1 MNADNKNWA
10 AGLASNTPLDQLLS
24 QLAQARPAT
33 TKVLAGALPKI
44 HVGRSYRVANLEWF
58 PVWTDAALAPRT
70 YVTNF
75 DPQQVKVAEQAQAN
89 VGGLQIENT
98 TQEHVLLF
106 EGTLLEGGWQHR
118 ALTRTVLVPAS
129 SVVSLPVV
137 CVEQGR
143 WGGASNQIIG
153 TKVASAGI
161 RAGLRGLRK
170 EGQFVAQSSADQGDV
185 WHKVERLAYESNVHK
200 PSQSFVEMR
209 NDLDVRMQ
217 IDKIVALA
225 GQRGVV
231 IAIGGHPVALELFD
245 HPDTLAE
252 RLDSIVRGYIA
263 ESMLRDF
270 VATPS
275 SRVRTFVD
283 RTERQELS
291 EDVGANRK
299 RTTSNA
305 HVASEALF
313 ESDVLLHLSTLNVK
327 HELVLAA

>member
-1 MNADNKNWA
+1 MTANNKNWA
-10 AGLASNTPLDQLLS
+10 ADVASNTPLDQLLS
-24 QLAQARPAT
+24 QLGQARPAT
-33 TKVLAGALPKI
+33 TKLLVGTLPKI
-44 HVGRSYRVANLEWF
+44 HVGRGYKVANLEWF
-58 PVWTDAALAPRT
+58 PVWTDAPLKGRT

-75 DPQQVKVAEQAQAN
+75 DAQKVKVAEQAQAN

-98 TQEHVLLF
+98 TQEPVLLF

-118 ALTRTVLVPAS
+118 ALTRTILVPAA

-143 WGGASNQIIG
+143 WGGASNQVIG
-153 TKVASAGI
+153 KKVASAGI

-170 EGQFVAQSSADQGDV
+170 EGQFVSQTEADQGDV
-185 WHKVERLAYESNVHK
+185 WDKVQRMAFESNTHA

-217 IDKIVALA
+217 LDPIVALA

-252 RLDSIVRGYIA
+252 RLDSIVQGYVA

-283 RTERQELS
+283 RTQRQALS
-291 EDVGANRK
+291 EDVDANRK

-313 ESDVLLHLSTLNVK
+313 ESEVLLHLSTLNVK

>member
-1 MNADNKNWA
+1 MTANNKNWA
-10 AGLASNTPLDQLLS
+10 ADVASNTPLDQLLS
-24 QLAQARPAT
+24 QLGQARPAA
-33 TKVLAGALPKI
+33 TKLLASTLPKI
-44 HVGRSYRVANLEWF
+44 HVGRSYKVANLEWF
-58 PVWTDAALAPRT
+58 PVWTDAPLKGRT

-75 DPQQVKVAEQAQAN
+75 DAQKVKVAEQAQAN

-98 TQEHVLLF
+98 TQEPVLLF

-118 ALTRTVLVPAS
+118 ALTRTILVPAA
-129 SVVSLPVV
+129 SVISLPVV

-143 WGGASNQIIG
+143 WGGASNQMVG
-153 TKVASAGI
+153 KKVASAGI

-185 WHKVERLAYESNVHK
+185 WNKVQRMAFESNTHA

-209 NDLDVRMQ
+209 NALDARVQ
-217 IDKIVALA
+217 IDPIVALA

-252 RLDSIVRGYIA
+252 RLDSIVQGYIA
-263 ESMLRDF
+263 ESMLRSF
-270 VATPS
+270 VPTPS

-291 EDVGANRK
+291 EEVDANRK

-313 ESDVLLHLSTLNVK
+313 ESNELLHLSTLNVK

>member
-1 MNADNKNWA
+1 MNADNKYWA
-10 AGLASNTPLDQLLS
+10 ADLASNIPLDQLLS
-24 QLAQARPAT
+24 QLSQARPAT

-58 PVWTDAALAPRT
+58 PVWTDAAVAPRT

-98 TQEHVLLF
+98 TQEPVLLF

-143 WGGASNQIIG
+143 WGGVANQIIG

-170 EGQFVAQSSADQGDV
+170 QGQFVSQSSADQGDV
-185 WHKVERLAYESNVHK
+185 WHKVERLAYESNTHK

-252 RLDSIVRGYIA
+252 RLESIVRGYIA

-283 RTERQELS
+283 RTECQALS
-291 EDVGANRK
+291 EDVDANRK

>member
-10 AGLASNTPLDQLLS
+10 SEVASNIPLDQLLS
-24 QLAQARPAT
+24 QLAQARPTAT
-33 TKVLAGALPKI
+33 KLLGAALPQL
-44 HVGRSYRVANLEWF
+44 HVGRGYRVANLEWY
-58 PVWTDAALAPRT
+58 PVWSDAPVKPRS
-70 YVTNF
+70 YVTEF
-75 DPQQVKVAEQAQAN
+75 SAGQVKVAEQAQAT

-98 TQEHVLLF
+98 TQKPVLLF

-118 ALTRTVLVPAS
+118 ALTKTVLVPAA

-143 WGGASNQIIG
+143 WGGEAHQVIG
-153 TKVASAGI
+153 KKVANGAI

-170 EGQFVAQSSADQGDV
+170 QGQTVAQTQADQSEV
-185 WHKVERLAYESNVHK
+185 WSTVARMAHELNEFA

-209 NDLDVRMQ
+209 NNLDGRVQ
-217 IDKIVALA
+217 LDPIVALA

-252 RLDSIVRGYIA
+252 RLESIVQAYVA
-263 ESMLRDF
+263 ESMVRPF
-270 VATPS
+270 VRTLS

-283 RTERQELS
+283 RTQREALTEEIDS
-291 EDVGANRK
+291 NRK

-313 ESDVLLHLSTLNVK
+313 ENDELLHLSTLNVK